1 MSNPLPAPAT
11 PLVVVVDDDPAVRS
25 ALAFSIEMEG
35 YRVATC
41 SDAATLLAFDLPKNG
56 ACLVIDE
63 RLPDGSGLK
72 ALSQLR
78 AAGCALPAA
87 MMTSHPSPLFRKAA
101 ARAGAPILEK
111 PLMEDGLMVWIR
123 AATPH

>member
-1 MSNPLPAPAT
+1 MVL
-11 PLVVVVDDDPAVRS
+11 VDDDPAVRT

-41 SDAATLLAFDLPKNG
+41 PDAKTLLAFDLPKTG

-72 ALSQLR
+72 ALAELR
-78 AAGCALPAA
+78 AAGCGLPAA
-87 MMTSHPSPLFRKAA
+87 LITSHPNRRFRSEAA
-101 ARAGAPILEK
+101 QAGAPILEK
-111 PLMEDGLMVWIR
+111 PLIEDGLITWIR
-123 AATPH
+123 TAAPR

>member
-1 MSNPLPAPAT
+1 MSNFASPLAP
-11 PLVVVVDDDPAVRS
+11 PLVVVVDDDPAVRT

-41 SDAATLLAFDLPKNG
+41 ADAATLLALDLPKTD

-63 RLPDGSGLK
+63 RLSDGSGLG
-72 ALSQLR
+72 ALAELR
-78 AAGCALPAA
+78 AGGCALPAA
-87 MMTSHPSPLFRKAA
+87 MMTSHPSPRFRSAA

-111 PLMEDGLMVWIR
+111 PLIEDGLMIWIR
-123 AATPH
+123 TAAPH

>member
-1 MSNPLPAPAT
+1 MSMPVPA
-11 PLVVVVDDDPAVRS
+11 PLVVVVDDDPAVRT

-41 SDAATLLAFDLPKNG
+41 DNAATLLAFDLPLSG

-63 RLPDGSGLK
+63 RLPDGSGLETLAK
-72 ALSQLR
+72 LR

-87 MMTSHPSPLFRKAA
+87 VITSHPNRLFRHQA
-101 ARAGAPILEK
+101 ARVNAPILEK
-111 PLMEDGLMVWIR
+111 PLIEDGLIRWIR
-123 AATPH
+123 EATVAH